1 MSKHRI
7 ENPSIVTSGYYQSPW
22 SGEDGG
28 PHRLQ
33 AVTGIKGLDIQPGEK
48 LTTVSRRICT
58 GNMVVLRDPGQ
69 VYLMHVD
76 TLRDKI
82 GMDCS
87 SHVELLDPTTLKT
100 VKRSIGHINGLSRV
114 DILTDCVDRTCRPVE
129 VSIYCPENPVRGV
142 GHAIPIR
149 SILNE
154 RAQPLVPRGFPGFLA
169 SGVLLV
175 WNPSQR
181 KAAMPQAA
189 LCSVA
194 PAMAES
200 VFPVLSGAG
209 DPESG
214 R

>member
-1 MSKHRI
+1 MPFYLV
-7 ENPSIVTSGYYQSPW
+7 NP
-22 SGEDGG
+22 
-28 PHRLQ
+28 
-33 AVTGIKGLDIQPGEK
+33 
-48 LTTVSRRICT
+48 
-58 GNMVVLRDPGQ
+58 
-69 VYLMHVD
+69 
-76 TLRDKI
+76 
-82 GMDCS
+82 
-87 SHVELLDPTTLKT
+87 
-100 VKRSIGHINGLSRV
+100 
-114 DILTDCVDRTCRPVE
+114 
-129 VSIYCPENPVRGV
+129 
-142 GHAIPIR
+142 
-149 SILNE
+149 E
-154 RAQPLVPRGFPGFLA
+154 RARATARAIGFPGFLA